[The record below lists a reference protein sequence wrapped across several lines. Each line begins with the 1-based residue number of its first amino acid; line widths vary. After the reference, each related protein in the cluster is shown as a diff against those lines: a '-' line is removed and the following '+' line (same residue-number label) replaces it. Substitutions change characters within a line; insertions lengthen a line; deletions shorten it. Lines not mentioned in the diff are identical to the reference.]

1 MVSQKGRI
9 ARIARIGL
17 TVSDLDAGCAF
28 YSAALGFEE
37 VRRERRSGSAFAAL
51 TGLAEAR
58 AEASILRLGA
68 QEIELVAYRIPGR
81 PYPAPRSAADPWF
94 QHFAIVTSEMGAA
107 YQSLRSR
114 PGWTPISSDGPQQ
127 LPPDKG
133 SIIAFKFRDPD
144 GHPLELSWFPP
155 EQAGAWGKADASRL
169 FLGIDHS
176 ALAVRD
182 MAKSREFYCNG
193 LGLLPAGS
201 QLNAGPTQAGLDGL
215 PEAEVEIASLNTGED
230 GPHVELL
237 HYRGGHAQASDRLAA
252 NDVAA
257 TRIIAGARN
266 SEALAAAST
275 TQGGGRVSTPG
286 TRPGRELLSD
296 PDGHLIELFDEPQ
309 ANAIA

>member
-9 ARIARIGL
+9 LRIARIGL
-17 TVSDLDAGCAF
+17 TVPHLDASCAF
-28 YSAALGFEE
+28 YCEALGFEE

-51 TGLAEAR
+51 AGLAGAR

-68 QEIELVAYRIPGR
+68 QEIELVAYEVTGR
-81 PYPAPRSAADPWF
+81 PYPTPRGAADPWF
-94 QHFAIVTSEMGAA
+94 QHFAIVTSEMDAA
-107 YQSLRSR
+107 YQSLQSR
-114 PGWTPISSDGPQQ
+114 TGWTPISSNGPQQ

-133 SIIAFKFRDPD
+133 SIVAFKFRDPD

-155 EQAGAWGKADASRL
+155 EKAGAWGKADASRL

-182 MAKSREFYCNG
+182 MAKSQEFYRNG

-215 PEAEVEIASLNTGED
+215 PGAEVEISSLNTEED
-230 GPHVELL
+230 GPHLELL
-237 HYRGGHAQASDRLAA
+237 HYRGGHGQPFDRFAA

-257 TRIIAGARN
+257 TRIISAARN

-275 TQGGGRVSTPG
+275 TRGGRRVSAPG
-286 TRPGRELLSD
+286 ARPGRELLSD

-309 ANAIA
+309 ANAG